1 MPSGSQWQLIPC
13 YSCASSDSYFQWKP
27 GTLNTMENGT
37 VQMYLVKIP
46 VTRAKGV
53 KGCKETKSKTATTA
67 RAATT
72 TVRAAANDQQAGLSS

>member
-1 MPSGSQWQLIPC
+1 
-13 YSCASSDSYFQWKP
+13 
-27 GTLNTMENGT
+27 MENGT

-72 TVRAAANDQQAGLSS
+72 TVRAAAND